1 VISSPYNGNVARLLL
16 VRIIMRSLL
25 LFLLAAAS
33 ALAQPFSVGLKAGV
47 PVTDFVNTARS
58 GNFNYFAHTNRYIIG
73 GQAELRLPFG
83 LGVEF
88 DALYRHLNFSGTG
101 TAGGVNTSVATT
113 ANAWEF
119 PLLVKYR
126 FPTPVAR
133 PFIDGG
139 VAWDTLTG
147 VKQAISSVSPVSIGD
162 TPAVQDKTTIG
173 YVVGVGLDIKIGIR
187 LQPEIRYTRWGAK
200 HFLDPNGLFNSN
212 QNQAEFLL
220 GVTF

>member
-1 VISSPYNGNVARLLL
+1 MRPLLLLLL
-16 VRIIMRSLL
+16 V
-25 LFLLAAAS
+25 AAS
-33 ALAQPFSVGLKAGV
+33 AFAQPFSVGLKAGV
-47 PVTDFVNTARS
+47 PLTDFIDTARS

-88 DALYRHLNFSGTG
+88 DALYRHVKFTGSGTS
-101 TAGGVNTSVATT
+101 GGVNSSVATT

-147 VKQAISSVSPVSIGD
+147 VKQAVSSISPLPLGISPTV
-162 TPAVQDKTTIG
+162 TDKTTIG

-200 HFLDPNGLFNSN
+200 HFLDPNGLFHSN
-212 QNQAEFLL
+212 LNQAEFLL

>member
-1 VISSPYNGNVARLLL
+1 
-16 VRIIMRSLL
+16 MRSLL
-25 LFLLAAAS
+25 LFLLAATPV
-33 ALAQPFSVGLKAGV
+33 LAQPFSVGVKAGV
-47 PVTDFVNTARS
+47 PLTDFVDTARS
-58 GNFNYFAHTNRYIIG
+58 GNFNYFAHTKRYIIG

-88 DALYRHLNFSGTG
+88 DALYRRLNYSATG
-101 TAGGVNTSVATT
+101 TVSGVGTSLSTT

-133 PFIDGG
+133 PFISGG

-147 VKQAISSVSPVSIGD
+147 VKHTLSTISPLPIGD
-162 TPAVQDKTTIG
+162 VDQVELDKTTQG
-173 YVVGVGLDIKIGIR
+173 FVVGAGVDIKIVVR

-200 HFLDPNGLFNSN
+200 HFFDPNGLVKSN

-220 GVTF
+220 GITF